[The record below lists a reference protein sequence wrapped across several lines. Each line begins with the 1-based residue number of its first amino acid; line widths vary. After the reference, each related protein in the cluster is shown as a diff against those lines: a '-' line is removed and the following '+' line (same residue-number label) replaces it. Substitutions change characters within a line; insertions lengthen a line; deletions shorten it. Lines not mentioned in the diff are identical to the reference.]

1 MTGTDSSATWPTSTK
16 RNRLQRL
23 KWLAVLAPVTFLV
36 ALEALL
42 RLAFPDFR
50 DSWPGYLLLGAI
62 VLLATLAFA
71 EAIFSVIGRMQAN
84 LTRQNRE
91 LLALHEAG
99 LAITGE
105 LHLET
110 VLQKVIDEAR
120 DLVGARYGAMTLLSD
135 TGSFEAFLTSGVTPE
150 TIARMGPIPTTHG
163 LLGAVL
169 EDGRPLRTADLTAD
183 RRSVG
188 FPPNHPPMRSL
199 LAVPIRSHGRVL
211 GSLYLTEKEGATEFD
226 ASDEERLG
234 RFATQAAIA
243 IESARLHRRVQVL
256 AVTEERERIAREMHD
271 SLAQVLGY
279 VNTKA
284 QAAQALLDT
293 GQEARAAEQIG
304 QLAQAARD
312 AYADVRENIMG
323 LRTSLGPQRTLLDT
337 LRDYLQ
343 RWQDQ
348 TAIAADLEVS
358 DGADSELGLSPLT
371 EIQMLRI
378 IQEALANV
386 RKHAEASAVHIAIHE
401 EEGSIVG
408 TIDDNGVGF
417 DPSMIGRSDFPRFG
431 LSTMRERAEAV
442 GGTLEIDAS
451 PGHGTQVRIRMP
463 RLSPEGRAP
472 VTSRASAEGKPPISE
487 GVEA

>member
-1 MTGTDSSATWPTSTK
+1 MSGRESGATLSTGIK
-16 RNRLQRL
+16 RTRLQRL
-23 KWLAVLAPVTFLV
+23 KWLAVLAPVAFLGT
-36 ALEALL
+36 LEAVR
-42 RLAFPDFR
+42 RLAFPSFW

-62 VLLATLAFA
+62 ALLATLAFA
-71 EAIFSVIGRMQAN
+71 EAIFGVIGRMQAS
-84 LTRQNRE
+84 LAQQNRE

-105 LHLET
+105 LNLET
-110 VLQKVIDEAR
+110 VLQKVVDEAR
-120 DLVGARYGAMTLLSD
+120 DLVGARYGALTLLDEAD
-135 TGSFEAFLTSGVTPE
+135 TVEAFLTSGITAE
-150 TIARMGPIPTTHG
+150 AAGRMGPIPVNHG
-163 LLGAVL
+163 LLGVVL
-169 EDGRPLRTADLTAD
+169 EEGRPVRTADLTSD

-188 FPPNHPPMRSL
+188 FPSNHPPMHSL

-211 GSLYLTEKEGATEFD
+211 GSLYLTEKAGATEFD
-226 ASDEERLG
+226 ASDEDRLG

-293 GQEARAAEQIG
+293 GQTARAAEQIG

-348 TAIAADLEVS
+348 SAIAADLAVS
-358 DGADSELGLSPLT
+358 DSLDSEPGLSPLI

-386 RKHAEASAVHIAIHE
+386 RKHAGASTVHVSMRG
-401 EEGSIVG
+401 EEGSIVA

-442 GGTLEIDAS
+442 GGTLEIDAA
-451 PGHGTQVRIRMP
+451 PGKGTRVRIRMP
-463 RLSPEGRAP
+463 RLTLESSVPGTRRAP
-472 VTSRASAEGKPPISE
+472 EVGRRPGK